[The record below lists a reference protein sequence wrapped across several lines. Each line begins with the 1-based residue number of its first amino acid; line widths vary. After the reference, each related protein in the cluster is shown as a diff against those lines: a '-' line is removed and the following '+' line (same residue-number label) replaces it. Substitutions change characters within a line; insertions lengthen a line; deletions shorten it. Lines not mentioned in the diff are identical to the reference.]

1 MSLLALGLLKF
12 VPDII
17 DLFSSKN
24 KKKEVIELVSNLAK
38 QVTGESTV
46 DEAEHALSADPEL
59 AFEFKMAVMEN
70 ETILERMDEESRQ
83 RASGQYKVHNVQAD
97 KIAES
102 IMARNL
108 VIIFVLV
115 LINVV
120 AVFTT
125 SYFKLDDPATIAIIS
140 NLIGVVIGQL
150 LAERQTVVS
159 FFFGSSMGSK
169 IKSIM
174 AKED

>member
-12 VPDII
+12 VPDVI

-24 KKKEVIELVSNLAK
+24 KKKETIELVSNIAK
-38 QVTGESTV
+38 EVTGESSV
-46 DEAEHALSADPEL
+46 DNAERILSNNPEL
-59 AFEFKMAVMEN
+59 AYEFKMAVMEN
-70 ETILERMDEESRQ
+70 ETILERMDEESRE
-83 RASGQYKVHNVQAD
+83 RASSQYKVHNVQAD

-102 IMARNL
+102 IMSKNL

-115 LINVV
+115 LINVG

-159 FFFGSSMGSK
+159 FFFGSSLGSK
-169 IKSIM
+169 IKSMITP
-174 AKED
+174 K